1 MNESEIS
8 NISPFSNGYSFIET
22 ENAVYQID
30 LNGNIINKYDI
41 SDNIKAKAY
50 DGGQIWIEEYNSN
63 LTVQDM
69 YINYMMKV
77 EMKLQNFP

>member
-41 SDNIKAKAY
+41 SDNIKSES
-50 DGGQIWIEEYNSN
+50 I
-63 LTVQDM
+63 
-69 YINYMMKV
+69 
-77 EMKLQNFP
+77 